1 MQCFAVIIG
10 VGKPSH
16 FDARFKFPCS
26 SADLGKLAG
35 GDARANITK
44 ATANS
49 QLLNRFEQKGGGAH
63 CTLCSAV
70 HSAQAVRHAPIAP
83 CTIHHAPCIIKE
95 GSEIVIKTYAQLSTN
110 AAGTLSN
117 VSTRFSS
124 RPNDRIPFAHDYTQL
139 TFYF

>member
-49 QLLNRFEQKGGGAH
+49 QLLNRFEQKGGGAQ
-63 CTLCSAV
+63 CTGCEA
-70 HSAQAVRHAPIAP
+70 
-83 CTIHHAPCIIKE
+83 CTNYTMHHPPYYKGGLRNCHKNIY
-95 GSEIVIKTYAQLSTN
+95 VQLSTN
-110 AAGTLSN
+110 AAGT
-117 VSTRFSS
+117 
-124 RPNDRIPFAHDYTQL
+124 
-139 TFYF
+139 